1 MLRRRVPFLRIWET
15 EMSDRDQTGDV
26 WSQRLRELDRIGG
39 LGLSALILFG
49 LYRVVTIQ
57 LTAYNGMLTAVADA
71 QHSVANSQIKLVVQI
86 DRFLEMHSDANELL
100 QEIAEDHDGVRECY
114 ILPPEG

>member
-1 MLRRRVPFLRIWET
+1 
-15 EMSDRDQTGDV
+15 MSNERQEGPSDV

-49 LYRVVTIQ
+49 LYRLVTLQ
-57 LTAYNGMLTAVADA
+57 LTAYNGMLVAVADA
-71 QHSVANSQIKLVVQI
+71 QQSVAESQVRLVTQI
-86 DRFLEMHSDANELL
+86 DVFLGAQQVANELL